1 MPTRSG
7 VDHKPVRLC
16 NEIRTWIE
24 RAADNGSLG
33 NDDSS
38 IIESRESMGKR
49 SVQKGMGGGKGKDQ
63 SEVVQHLK
71 DGVQPGNV
79 AIRLA
84 NSCMLSCTFDTSC
97 TSSRTSPNSSW
108 SASG

>member
-24 RAADNGSLG
+24 RAADNGFLG

-38 IIESRESMGKR
+38 IIESRESVGKW
-49 SVQKGMGGGKGKDQ
+49 SVQKGMGGGKGREQ
-63 SEVVQHLK
+63 SGVVQHLK
-71 DGVQPGNV
+71 DGAQPGNV
-79 AIRLA
+79 AIRRA
-84 NSCMLSCTFDTSC
+84 NSRTLSCTFDMSC

-108 SASG
+108 SVSG